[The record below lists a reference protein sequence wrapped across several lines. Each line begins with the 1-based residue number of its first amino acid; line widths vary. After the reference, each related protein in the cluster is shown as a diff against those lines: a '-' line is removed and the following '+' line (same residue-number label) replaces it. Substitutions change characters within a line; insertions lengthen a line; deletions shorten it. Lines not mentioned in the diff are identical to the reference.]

1 MNYRP
6 VVTARPVGASYRADG
21 LMFHMPGRWD
31 LTFDVV
37 AGAAAPNGSPARCSS
52 SDAPRMRPARPGARR
67 A

>member
-6 VVTARPVGASYRADG
+6 VVALRPSGVYRADG

-37 AGAAAPNGSPARCSS
+37 TPSGTERLTGT
-52 SDAPRMRPARPGARR
+52 MLIE
-67 A
+67 